1 MENTSFGRN
10 LSLMTELYELTMAN
24 GWVEGGKTDEI
35 AYFDLFFR
43 KVPDNGGFA
52 VFAGLSQ
59 IVEYIKNLKFT
70 EEDLGYLAENG
81 FSQKFIDYLR
91 DFNFTCDIWSVPEG
105 TPIFPNEPVIKVRGP
120 IVQAQLLETILLICM
135 NHQSLIAT
143 KANRLVRAAKG
154 TAVAEFGTR
163 RAQSFDSAFFG
174 SRAAYI
180 GGCVGTSG
188 VSQSKQFGIPAMN
201 AMIHSWVQMF
211 DSEYEAF
218 CEYARLYPDD
228 CTFVIDTYDT
238 LRSGVPNAIKAFND
252 VLAPMGK
259 RPAGVRIDSGDI
271 TYLSKRVRKM
281 LDEAGYPDCS
291 IIASNSLDEYIIN
304 DMILQGAKVDCFVV
318 GERLINSASSPM
330 FSGVYKLCATEKN
343 GEIIPKINLSENVSK
358 ITTPHSKM
366 LYRLFDCE
374 TGKAI
379 ADVLT
384 LENEEIDDSKPY
396 TLFDPDFTWK
406 RKEVENFVARRLL
419 VPVFAN
425 GECVYKEP
433 AIDEIRDYCAEQI
446 DNLWEEVKRFE
457 NPHTYYVDL
466 SEDLWRVRKDLIEEY
481 KGVKK

>member
-1 MENTSFGRN
+1 MKNTSLGRN

-24 GWVEGGKTDEI
+24 GWVEGDKANEI

-59 IVEYIKNLKFT
+59 IIEYVKNLQF
-70 EEDLGYLAENG
+70 EEDDLQYLKDNE
-81 FSQKFIDYLR
+81 FSEKFVDYLR
-91 DFNFTCDIWSVPEG
+91 NFKFSCDIWSVPEG
-105 TPIFPNEPVIKVRGP
+105 TPIFPNEPVMKIRGP
-120 IVQAQLLETILLICM
+120 IVQAQLLETILLMCM

-163 RAQSFDSAFFG
+163 RATSFDSAFFG

-188 VSQSKQFGIPAMN
+188 VSQGRKFGIPTMN

-211 DSEYEAF
+211 DGEYEAF

-281 LDEAGYPDCS
+281 LDEAGYPDCN

-304 DMILQGAKVDCFVV
+304 DMLLQGAKVDCFVV
-318 GERLINSASSPM
+318 GERLINSASSPI

-343 GEIIPKINLSENVSK
+343 GEIVPKINLSENVSK

-396 TLFDPDFTWK
+396 MLFDPDFTWK
-406 RKEVENFVARRLL
+406 RKEVENFVARKML
-419 VPVFAN
+419 VPVFKN
-425 GECVYKEP
+425 GECVYTEP
-433 AIDEIRDYCAEQI
+433 SIDEIRDYCAEQI

-466 SEDLWRVRKDLIEEY
+466 SEELWRIRKELIEEY

>member
-1 MENTSFGRN
+1 MKRN

-24 GWVEGGKTDEI
+24 GFLENGKADEI

-59 IVEYIKNLKFT
+59 IVDYIENLKFS
-70 EEDLGYLAENG
+70 EEDLSFLRDNG
-81 FSQKFIDYLR
+81 ISEDFIDYLR
-91 DFNFTCDIWSVPEG
+91 DFQFKCDIWSVPEG

-120 IVQAQLLETILLICM
+120 IIQAQLIETILLVSM

-143 KANRLVRAAKG
+143 KANRFVRAAKG

-163 RAQSFDSAFFG
+163 RSTSYDSAYYG
-174 SRAAYI
+174 SRAAFI

-188 VSQSKQFGIPAMN
+188 VLQGKDFGIPTMN

-218 CEYARLYPDD
+218 CEYAKLYPDN
-228 CTFVIDTYDT
+228 CSLVIDTYDT
-238 LRSGVPNAIKAFND
+238 LKSGVPNAIKAFDD
-252 VLAPMGK
+252 VLKPMGK
-259 RPAGVRIDSGDI
+259 RPESVRIDSGDI
-271 TYLSKRVRKM
+271 TYLSKKVRKM
-281 LDEAGYPDCS
+281 LDEAGYPDCN
-291 IIASNSLDEYIIN
+291 IVASNSLDEYIIN

-318 GERLINSASSPM
+318 GERLINSASSPL
-330 FSGVYKLCATEKN
+330 FSGVYKLCAVEKN

-366 LYRLFDCE
+366 LYRLFDCD

-384 LENEEIDDSKPY
+384 LENETIDESKPY
-396 TLFDPDFTWK
+396 TLFDPDFIWK
-406 RKEVENFVARRLL
+406 RKEVENFVARKLL
-419 VPVFAN
+419 VPVYVK

-433 AIDEIRDYCAEQI
+433 DLHDIRDYCSEQI

-457 NPHTYYVDL
+457 NPHAYYVDL
-466 SEDLWRVRKDLIEEY
+466 SEDLWRVRKELIEEH
-481 KGVKK
+481 KGVKR